1 MYLSCGWGQRNTVAL
16 SGLLLWVKGRKCCH
30 AVRRCPLWIHCL
42 HCVLNLLPSQSQW
55 MHTCFSIAIYV
66 NMVMQKS
73 FVLYCKLLWFEC
85 QTAKLLLNCFI
96 GVFALC
102 HNTIPVFLVF
112 VFSWLQTISFFISH
126 FTFKLGIWFI
136 SCFTGTNS
144 ICQWSANRY
153 QTSWALSAISTI

>member
-1 MYLSCGWGQRNTVAL
+1 MSCGWGQRNTVAL

-30 AVRRCPLWIHCL
+30 AVRRCPLWFHCL
-42 HCVLNLLPSQSQW
+42 HCVFEPPTKSKPVDAHLFI
-55 MHTCFSIAIYV
+55 CIAIYV
-66 NMVMQKS
+66 NMVIQNS

-85 QTAKLLLNCFI
+85 Q
-96 GVFALC
+96 VFSLC

-112 VFSWLQTISFFISH
+112 VFSWLQTISFFIISH

-153 QTSWALSAISTI
+153 